1 MADDRTLREV
11 GEHPFLRKLCARLR
25 ARDHTGAAVAHPL
38 LVPPG
43 DDCAVLPATSA
54 PLAVTTDAL
63 VEGVHF
69 RDGWLTPAEIGRRA
83 VVVNLSDLAAMGAS
97 PAYTL
102 AAVTAP
108 PDLPAHVLDEILDG
122 CAAASEEAGA
132 VLAGGNLTRSAELTI
147 TVTAL
152 GTVDG
157 PCLTRASARPGD
169 LLVVTGTLGGAAA
182 AVAELRAGRPPAPAL
197 RARYAAPVARVA
209 AGRVLA
215 AAGAHAAIDVSD
227 GFLADLRHLCEAS
240 EVGAV
245 VDEERVPRLAEVA
258 ELDAA
263 GRGFALSG
271 GEDYELLAACP
282 PELANRLPELAREAG
297 VEMTVVG
304 RCTDAAEGIVL
315 RGAHGAEPG
324 ARGGFDHFM
333 EEP

>member
-25 ARDHTGAAVAHPL
+25 ARGPAGPTATRPL

-43 DDCAVLPATSA
+43 DDCAVLPATGR

-69 RDGWLTPAEIGRRA
+69 RDGWLTPEEIGRRA

-108 PDLPAHVLDEILDG
+108 PDLPARALDEILDG

-132 VLAGGNLTRSAELTI
+132 VLAGGNLTRSAALTI

-157 PCLTRASARPGD
+157 ACLTRANARPGD
-169 LLVVTGTLGGAAA
+169 VLVVTGTLGGAAA
-182 AVAELRAGRPPAPAL
+182 AVEELRAGRTPAPAL
-197 RARYAAPVARVA
+197 RARFAAPVARVA
-209 AGRVLA
+209 AGRLLA

-240 EVGAV
+240 GVGAV
-245 VDEERVPRLAEVA
+245 VDEESLPRLAEVA

-263 GRGFALSG
+263 GRGFAASG
-271 GEDYELLAACP
+271 GEDYELLVACP
-282 PELANRLPELAREAG
+282 PEIAERLPELAHEAS

-304 RCTDAAEGIVL
+304 RCTEAAHGIVL
-315 RGAHGAEPG
+315 RGAHGATPS
-324 ARGGFDHFM
+324 AHGGFDHFAG
-333 EEP
+333 EP